1 MRRTSISLVLVSL
14 LVSFVAV
21 ACGGDTGDGNGTRSG
36 GRSRGTGDLPDCPLP
51 ALDAASEPVAI
62 TYWHAMTRVNADELE
77 RLTNEFNAEHPDIR
91 VTLSAAPSY
100 ADNLTRYKAGLGTGN
115 LPDLFQGEDTALQ
128 TLIDSRSVLPVQSC
142 IDAESLNTSDFV
154 ARVLAYYSVE
164 DVLWPMPFNDSNPIL
179 YYDKNAFRRAGLDP
193 DEPPATLREVEA
205 AARAIV
211 ESGATPY
218 GIAIKTDSWVIEH
231 WLAKAAHTLVD
242 NGNGRDG
249 RATRVTFDDET
260 GVELFTWIDRMVRSK
275 LALSTGSAEVDH
287 YLAVANRQAAM
298 TIDTSAA
305 LGTIDQI
312 LGGGEYREVELGT
325 GPMPAPDD
333 PEGGILVGGAANYVV
348 NRSSEEQQAAAY
360 EFAKFL
366 ADPQVQAEWA
376 ATTGYVP
383 VRSSATTLEPLVTKW
398 QQQPGYRIA
407 YEQLL
412 AGGTNDA
419 TAGPVVGP
427 YGARGTGVRGAIIDA
442 VTRMLNGDVAPAD
455 AVAEAAEHSNAAI
468 TEYNARVG

>member
-1 MRRTSISLVLVSL
+1 MRRTAITLILLSL
-14 LVSFVAV
+14 LMSSFAA
-21 ACGGDTGDGNGTRSG
+21 ACGGGDDGTRSG
-36 GRSRGTGDLPDCPLP
+36 GRSDNTGELPDCPLA
-51 ALDAASEPVAI
+51 ALDAASEPVTI

-77 RLTNEFNAEHPDIR
+77 RLTNQFNAEHPGIR
-91 VTLSAAPSY
+91 VSLSAAPSY
-100 ADNLTRYKAGLGTGN
+100 ADNLTRYKAGLGTDN
-115 LPDLFQGEDTALQ
+115 LPDLFQGEDTSLQ

-142 IDAESLNTSDFV
+142 IDAESMSTSDFV
-154 ARVLAYYSVE
+154 ARVLAYYSVG

-179 YYDKNAFRRAGLDP
+179 YFDKSAFRRAGLDP
-193 DEPPATLREVEA
+193 EAPPATLDEVEA
-205 AARAIV
+205 ASRAIV
-211 ESGATPY
+211 ESGAAPY

-231 WLAKAAHTLVD
+231 WLAKAAQTLVD

-249 RATRVTFDDET
+249 RATKVTFDDEA
-260 GVELFTWIDRMVRSK
+260 GVELFSWIDHMVRSN
-275 LALSTGSAEVDH
+275 LALSTGTSDFDH
-287 YLAVANRQAAM
+287 YLAVANRRAAM

-325 GPMPAPDD
+325 APMPGPDD

-348 NRSSEEQQAAAY
+348 SRSSDEKQAAAY
-360 EFAKFL
+360 EFAKYL

-376 ATTGYVP
+376 AATGYVP

-398 QQQPGYRIA
+398 RQQPGYRIA

-412 AGGTNDA
+412 AGGVNDA
-419 TAGPVVGP
+419 TAGPVIGP

-442 VTRMLNGDVAPAD
+442 LTRMLNGDVAPAD
-455 AVAEAAEHSNAAI
+455 AVAEAAENSNAAI